1 MTKHRKRTWGG
12 QHANARHFRPKTFL
26 MTDKQIEEMQA
37 KLARY
42 REIEARLLALDEVEA
57 EERTPLD
64 DITEGF
70 NILNHIA
77 SDRLIDDLYGSRDD
91 IVNEILEGLQNDNRF
106 PND

>member
-42 REIEARLLALDEVEA
+42 REIEARLLALDE
-57 EERTPLD
+57 PLEQ
-64 DITEGF
+64 TE
-70 NILNHIA
+70 N
-77 SDRLIDDLYGSRDD
+77 SD
-91 IVNEILEGLQNDNRF
+91 DNRF